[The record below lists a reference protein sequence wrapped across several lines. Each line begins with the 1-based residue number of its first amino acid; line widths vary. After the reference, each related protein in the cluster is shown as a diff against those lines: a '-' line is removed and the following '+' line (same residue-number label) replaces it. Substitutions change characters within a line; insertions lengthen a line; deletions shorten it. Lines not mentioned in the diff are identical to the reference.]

1 MPVQAPQALILV
13 MAPNAL
19 KGSCSATVAAAAL
32 AEGARRASAEA
43 EIRQVPVADGG
54 DGLLEIACEA
64 LGAER
69 RLARVT
75 GPTFAAVDAE
85 LAWLPSQRT
94 AIIEMALASGLALV
108 GPEDRDPMLTTTLGT
123 GELVREALSL
133 GAETLIIGLGGS
145 ATNDGGIGMASAL
158 GYRFLDRDG
167 QAVRP
172 IGAELGRIARI
183 DRSGVHPQLSAVQV
197 QAICDV
203 ENPLTGQQ
211 GAAAVFG
218 PQKGATPASVK
229 MLDAGL
235 ANLAERLREDLSCD
249 AENARGAGAAGGLGA
264 GLMAFCSAELRPGA
278 ELVLDLVGL
287 DQALEGADLVLTAEG
302 QIDAQTASG
311 KAPAAVAARA
321 QRCGI
326 PCIGIAGG
334 IGERIE
340 SLHGLGLDAVFSL
353 CPGPITLAEAECRVA
368 ELLAQAAEQVVRAFL
383 VGRRGSNESQVAHRH
398 QRWQTP
404 Q

>member
-1 MPVQAPQALILV
+1 MRASQPLTLV

-32 AEGARRASAEA
+32 AEGARRAAPDA

-54 DGLLEIACEA
+54 DGLLQIACDA

-69 RLARVT
+69 RQARVT

-85 LAWLPSQRT
+85 LAWLPEQRT

-108 GPEDRDPMLTTTLGT
+108 APEERDPALTTTLGT
-123 GELVREALSL
+123 GELMREALAL

-145 ATNDGGIGMASAL
+145 ATNDGGIGMAAVL
-158 GYRFLDRDG
+158 GYRCLDRDG
-167 QAVRP
+167 QPVRP
-172 IGAELGRIARI
+172 IGAELDRITRI
-183 DRSGVHPQLSAVQV
+183 DRAGVCPELSRVQV

-203 ENPLTGQQ
+203 ENPLTGRQ

-218 PQKGATPASVK
+218 PQKGATPAGVER
-229 MLDAGL
+229 LDAGL
-235 ANLAERLREDLSCD
+235 QNLAKRLREDLGCD
-249 AENARGAGAAGGLGA
+249 AADARGAGAAGGLGA
-264 GLMAFCSAELRPGA
+264 GLMAFCAAELRPGA
-278 ELVLDLVGL
+278 ELVLDLVDL
-287 DQALEGADLVLTAEG
+287 DQALQGADLVLTAEG

-321 QRCGI
+321 QRRGI

-334 IGERIE
+334 IDEQVH
-340 SLHGLGLDAVFSL
+340 SLHGLGLDALFSL
-353 CPGPITLAEAECRVA
+353 CPGPITLAEAEHRVT
-368 ELLAQAAEQVVRAFL
+368 ELLARTAEQVVRAFL
-383 VGRRGSNESQVAHRH
+383 AGRRSR
-398 QRWQTP
+398 
-404 Q
+404 